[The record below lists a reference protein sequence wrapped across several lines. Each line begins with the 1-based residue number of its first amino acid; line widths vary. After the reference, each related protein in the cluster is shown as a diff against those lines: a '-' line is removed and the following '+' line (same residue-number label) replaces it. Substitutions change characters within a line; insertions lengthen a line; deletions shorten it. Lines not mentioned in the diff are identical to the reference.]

1 MQNHIPYSG
10 IKSKSSL
17 EKALDILLLFD
28 EERKLL
34 GINEISRLLKMPP
47 SSVQRLVNVL
57 KKKGF
62 LAQDAQTRKYKLG
75 TIFLKFAGFV
85 RESLDIAKV
94 SYPVMQKLSRETG
107 ETVHLNVIDN
117 WERVCIETIESTKP
131 LMARMPVGH
140 RSPLYSG
147 ASSKCLLAFSSEDF
161 IEEYLN
167 SIELTRI
174 CENTIIDKN
183 AFMKELEKIR
193 RAGYAESFS
202 ERVKGLGALSAPVFG
217 YDRRLIASLSLA
229 IPEVRFRDRR
239 LKQLYV
245 DKLVESAKEISSL
258 LGYQTVEG

>member
-1 MQNHIPYSG
+1 MQNTVPNSG

-28 EERKLL
+28 EDRRLL

-62 LAQDAQTRKYKLG
+62 LAQDVQTRKYKLG

-94 SYPVMQKLSRETG
+94 SYPIMQKLSRETG

-117 WERVCIETIESTKP
+117 WERVCIETIESTEP

-147 ASSKCLLAFSSEDF
+147 ASSKCLLAFSPRDF
-161 IEEYLN
+161 VEEYLN
-167 SIELTRI
+167 VVEFEKI
-174 CENTIIDKN
+174 CVNTITDKD
-183 AFMKELEKIR
+183 AFLKELERIR

-217 YDRRLIASLSLA
+217 YERKLLASLSLA
-229 IPEVRFRDRR
+229 IPEVRFKDDRLR
-239 LKQLYV
+239 RLYV

-258 LGYQTVEG
+258 LGYQTAEG